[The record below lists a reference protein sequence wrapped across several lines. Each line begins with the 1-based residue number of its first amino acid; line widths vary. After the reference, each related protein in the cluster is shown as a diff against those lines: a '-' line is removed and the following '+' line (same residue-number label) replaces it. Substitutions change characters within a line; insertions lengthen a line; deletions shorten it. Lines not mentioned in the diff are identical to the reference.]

1 MSLIGT
7 SQSTIEGVPGWAVVV
22 VLGREPGEPNES
34 HSMDIQF
41 LPSCFGDPRFQ
52 MATTYVVN
60 NRLAIDAGCLG
71 LAGLDLQEQVTDVVL
86 THVHLDHVAT
96 LPLFAV
102 NRLQSG
108 LAPARI
114 HAPGDVLDAV
124 RNDLF
129 NDRLWPDLERLS
141 TDAAQLI
148 EFHELAVDTP
158 VRVAGIEVVAVPIDH
173 VLPTYG
179 YLLGGS
185 GCTVVVATDT
195 RDTDL
200 IWQRAAARDDLSG
213 VLIEASFP
221 ESQAEL
227 AEVSGHLTPS
237 GTARQLAKI
246 GREVRAIA
254 VHLKPPNREEL
265 VAEIEALGVAGLEV
279 GVPGTVYSF

>member
-1 MSLIGT
+1 
-7 SQSTIEGVPGWAVVV
+7 
-22 VLGREPGEPNES
+22 
-34 HSMDIQF
+34 MDIQF
-41 LPSCFGDPRFQ
+41 LPSCLGDPRFQ

-60 NRLAIDAGCLG
+60 GRLAIDAGCLG

-114 HAPGDVLDAV
+114 HAPSDVLDVV
-124 RNDLF
+124 RSDLF
-129 NDRLWPDLERLS
+129 NDRLWPNLERLS
-141 TDAAQLI
+141 NDAAKLI
-148 EFHELAVDTP
+148 EFYELVVDVP
-158 VRVAGIEVVAVPIDH
+158 SSVAGIELVAVPVDH

-179 YLLGGS
+179 YLLGEP

-200 IWQRAAARDDLSG
+200 IWERAAARDDLSG

-227 AEVSGHLTPS
+227 AEASGHLTPA

-254 VHLKPPNREEL
+254 MHLKPSNRDEL
-265 VAEIEALGVAGLEV
+265 VAEIEALGVGGLEV

>member
-1 MSLIGT
+1 M
-7 SQSTIEGVPGWAVVV
+7 
-22 VLGREPGEPNES
+22 LGREPGEPNES

-41 LPSCFGDPRFQ
+41 LPSCFGDPGLQ

-60 NRLAIDAGCLG
+60 DHLAIDAGCLG
-71 LAGLDLQEQVTDVVL
+71 LAGLDLQEQVTDVIL

-96 LPLFAV
+96 LPLFAI

-114 HAPGDVLDAV
+114 HAPLDVLDAV
-124 RNDLF
+124 RSDLF

-141 TDAAQLI
+141 TDAGKLI
-148 EFHELAVDTP
+148 EFHELAVDVP
-158 VRVAGIEVVAVPIDH
+158 VSVAGVEVVAVPVDH
-173 VLPTYG
+173 VVPTFG
-179 YLLGGS
+179 YLLGESGS
-185 GCTVVVATDT
+185 TVVVATDT

-200 IWQRAAARDDLSG
+200 IWERAAAREDLSG
-213 VLIEASFP
+213 VVIESSFP

-237 GTARQLAKI
+237 GTALQLAKI

-254 VHLKPPNREEL
+254 VHLKPSNRDEL
-265 VAEIEALGVAGLEV
+265 VAEIEALGVEGLEV
-279 GVPGTVYSF
+279 GVPGTTYKF